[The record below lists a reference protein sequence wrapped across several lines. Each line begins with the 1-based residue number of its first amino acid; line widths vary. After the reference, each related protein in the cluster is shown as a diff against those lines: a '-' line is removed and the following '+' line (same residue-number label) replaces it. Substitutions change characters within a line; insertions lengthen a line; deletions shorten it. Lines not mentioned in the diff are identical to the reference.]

1 MLNHQRTCDI
11 EKTSLTQGLNGVE
24 MELLIWTGA
33 ILSILGLVGLFWCIK
48 TVLKAKKSA
57 ISDEE
62 LRSSLQKVVPLNM
75 ASLFLSAIGL
85 MLVVLGIML

>member
-1 MLNHQRTCDI
+1 
-11 EKTSLTQGLNGVE
+11 
-24 MELLIWTGA
+24 MELLIWIGS
-33 ILSILGLVGLFWCIK
+33 ILSILGLVGLLWCIK

-57 ISDEE
+57 VSDEE

-85 MLVVLGIML
+85 MLVILGIML

>member
-1 MLNHQRTCDI
+1 MLNYQRTCDI
-11 EKTSLTQGLNGVE
+11 EKTSLTQGQNGVE

-57 ISDEE
+57 VSDEE
-62 LRSSLQKVVPLNM
+62 LRGSLQKVVPLNM